1 MKKWYAPD
9 ESNSNSAF
17 LAFQMETEYE
27 EEQPEDWNL
36 GEEGICPL
44 EEPVSNPK
52 IEESNCISLSL
63 EQMDQLRSLL
73 GEFPE
78 VLRSVPG
85 GTHLVEHEI
94 HVGEASPI
102 HQAVTGF
109 SVSVTPVQASFGTSR
124 GPLTLRPNSNSK
136 GEKPVVS

>member
-1 MKKWYAPD
+1 MEMPDRQKERRIYHINMMKWYARD

-36 GEEGICPL
+36 GEEGICPDRQK
-44 EEPVSNPK
+44 EPASNPE
-52 IEESNCISLSL
+52 IEESNCVSLSP
-63 EQMDQLRSLL
+63 EQKGQLRSLL

-85 GTHLVEHEI
+85 LTHLVEHEI
-94 HVGEASPI
+94 HVGEASPF
-102 HQAVTGF
+102 HQ
-109 SVSVTPVQASFGTSR
+109 
-124 GPLTLRPNSNSK
+124 
-136 GEKPVVS
+136 KPYRVPYS